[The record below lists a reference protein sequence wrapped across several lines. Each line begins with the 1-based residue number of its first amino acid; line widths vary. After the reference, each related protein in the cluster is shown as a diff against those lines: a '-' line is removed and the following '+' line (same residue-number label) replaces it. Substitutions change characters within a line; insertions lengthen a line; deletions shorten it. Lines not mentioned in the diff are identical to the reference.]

1 MPIVHNPNK
10 PHRPLDRKE
19 YREIRVSLA
28 EIRAESRAL
37 GNFVRTQEATSIM
50 HAVLNAEKKTLVSLV
65 EAVGLSDDDYKFAMK
80 QIELI
85 TRFPSDHI
93 NKKYG
98 DEDRIRRYHAGCL
111 IQVFQNK
118 FSVPEGQSISP
129 EIVVKSHENPDTMS
143 ELSKRLPY
151 TIERIREAVLSRSSG
166 LISREIEDSIVLF
179 EQLVMGNFNK
189 EKRADAVTLLGS
201 WFSAS
206 RFKEVEA
213 EIPYLLKQIYRTP
226 KMPLGIYLFMSKGGI
241 EASDNIDERG
251 RHLPDLSEFIYY
263 ERMRIAGY
271 GRVVVYDEFSNVG
284 RMLQPNG
291 NSAYVDG
298 IRSMLDGGL
307 QIEVLPNNGGF
318 LKKDVDKFYRY
329 MRILHKVVMPFSM
342 SERRFTV
349 MPWEQGFANEKEN
362 VHARVSA
369 YISNL
374 TIEERKWLSIDKIDA
389 EKFAKLSEQFIWNY
403 GAIRRYAPPEKAWDA
418 AAIQVAFANSKISP
432 REETFYLS
440 HTAKPG
446 RLKIGWPLSA
456 GYSNTHAEPIIYI
469 NIHGEPVVETV
480 PKVQLVELNR
490 AFPQRV
496 SVYRVVSESGSFLAN
511 GISIGTEAITED
523 TVHKAL
529 QNALRKS
536 SRMQNHNGNLTMGIL
551 NAALHLRGADA
562 EIIGTAGAMYGIDN
576 GRSDTVTNDVIRELR
591 RRGVDEAT
599 VEKILEKTAEGYR
612 S

>member
-10 PHRPLDRKE
+10 PHRPLKSNE
-19 YREIRVSLA
+19 YREIKVSLA

-37 GNFVRTQEATSIM
+37 NFVKTQEATGIM
-50 HAVLNAEKKTLVSLV
+50 HAVLNAEKKTLANLV
-65 EAVGLSDDDYKFAMK
+65 EAVGLSNADYKFAMK
-80 QIELI
+80 QIEII
-85 TRFPSDHI
+85 TRYPSGSV
-93 NKKYG
+93 NKRYG
-98 DEDRIRRYHAGCL
+98 DEDRVRRYHAGCL

-118 FSVPEGQSISP
+118 FSVPEEQRISP
-129 EIVVKSHENPDTMS
+129 DIVVRSHEDPSVML

-151 TIERIREAVLSRSSG
+151 TMERIKEAVLSRSSG
-166 LISREIEDSIVLF
+166 TISREIEDSIVLF

-189 EKRADAVTLLGS
+189 ENRAHAVTLLGS

-206 RFKEVEA
+206 RFGDVEA
-213 EIPYLLKQIYRTP
+213 EIPYLLKQTYRTP
-226 KMPLGIYLFMSKGGI
+226 KMPLGLFLFMSKGGV
-241 EASDNIDERG
+241 EASDNVDDRG

-263 ERMRIAGY
+263 ERMRMAGY
-271 GRVVVYDEFSNVG
+271 GRVNVYDEFSNVG

-298 IRSMLDGGL
+298 LRSMLDGSL
-307 QIEVLPNNGGF
+307 HIEVLPNNGGF
-318 LKKDVDKFYRY
+318 LKKDVEKFSRY

-342 SERRFTV
+342 SERKSTV
-349 MPWEQGFANEKEN
+349 MPWEKDFANEKEN
-362 VHARVSA
+362 AYARVSA

-374 TIEERKWLSIDKIDA
+374 TLEERRWLSIDKIDA
-389 EKFAKLSEQFIWNY
+389 EKFAKLSEQLIWNY
-403 GAIRRYAPPEKAWDA
+403 GAIRRYAPTEKAWDA
-418 AAIQVAFANSKISP
+418 AAIQVAFANSKVSP

-456 GYSNTHAEPIIYI
+456 GYSNTHAEPVIYI
-469 NIHGEPVVETV
+469 NTHGEPTIETI
-480 PKVQLVELNR
+480 PKIQLVELSR
-490 AFPQRV
+490 AFPNRV
-496 SVYRVVSESGSFLAN
+496 SVYRVVNESGSFLAN
-511 GISIGTEAITED
+511 GLSIGADEIDED
-523 TVHKAL
+523 TVHEAL
-529 QNALRKS
+529 QNALRKP

-551 NAALHLRGADA
+551 NTALHLRGADA
-562 EIIGTAGAMYGIDN
+562 EIIGTAGAMYVIDN

-599 VEKILEKTAEGYR
+599 VEKTLEKTAEGYR